1 MIFKNQPAGEK
12 RKKLKQNLESSCLR
26 FVGSFSSLVSRL
38 IEQKGFDGIY
48 ISGAVVSSLKAWP
61 DIGLTDLTELG
72 LQAEELTKTS
82 SLPSIADADTGFGG
96 YANVARTV
104 YELEKRGLSG
114 MHIEDQDFPKRCGH
128 LDQKKLIPQEEMI
141 LKIKSALKARRDKNF
156 LIVAR
161 TDARAV
167 EGLEKAVQRA
177 ESYMVAGADMIFP
190 EALQSIQEFEFFRSK
205 ISIPLMANMT
215 EFGKTDIIKHE
226 TFKKLKY
233 NMVIYPVSAWRLALK
248 AVDQGLDGL
257 VQDQQESLL
266 DKMQSRKELYELLQ
280 YEDYKKFDKELYN
293 FTLNF
298 TLKKK

>member
-1 MIFKNQPAGEK
+1 MIFKSQPAGEK
-12 RKKLKQNLESSCLR
+12 RKKLKQNLENSCLR

-38 IEQKGFDGIY
+38 IEQKGFEGIY

-156 LIVAR
+156 LIIAR

-205 ISIPLMANMT
+205 IPIPLMANMT

-233 NMVIYPVSAWRLALK
+233 NMVIYPVSTWRLALK
-248 AVDQGLDGL
+248 AVDQGLEGL
-257 VQDQQESLL
+257 AQDQQESLL
-266 DKMQSRKELYELLQ
+266 DKMQSRKELYKILQ

-293 FTLNF
+293 FTF
-298 TLKKK
+298 EKK